1 MKTSDENMPPRIQ
14 NIQVPRIPST
24 SAVQLLPEPI
34 TTSIP
39 APIIQVPSASIPFYE
54 PIDYIPEDKYYE
66 PVEGVNTGSE
76 EETEEGGDFSPSD
89 LPPIPQGV
97 PVVEVPIV
105 GEVPIPAKEQVIL
118 AGTTAIAA
126 TAAALM
132 GKKIVDTLV
141 KILKPMVKI
150 GITKAKAA
158 ILHQQLSDFEI
169 QQVFAWELAHPE
181 KVPKNLQKV
190 AKSLKRDQ
198 RKELVRQKK
207 ADERRRRQRKSP
219 HTVIEDET

>member
-1 MKTSDENMPPRIQ
+1 MPPRIQ
-14 NIQVPRIPST
+14 SIQVPRIQQPPR
-24 SAVQLLPEPI
+24 VQSIPPPV
-34 TTSIP
+34 TTGIP
-39 APIIQVPSASIPFYE
+39 APIIQVPSTSVPFYE
-54 PIDYIPEDKYYE
+54 PIEYIPEDKYYE
-66 PVEGVNTGSE
+66 PVDGVNTGTNE
-76 EETEEGGDFSPSD
+76 ESDQGDDFSPSD

-126 TAAALM
+126 TAAALL

-141 KILKPMVKI
+141 KIMKPMVKI

-158 ILHQQLSDFEI
+158 ILHQRLSDFEI
-169 QQVFAWELAHPE
+169 QQVFAWEKAHPK

-207 ADERRRRQRKSP
+207 ADELRRRQRKSP
-219 HTVIEDET
+219 HTVIQDET

>member
-1 MKTSDENMPPRIQ
+1 MPPRIP
-14 NIQVPRIPST
+14 NISVPRIPTT
-24 SAVQLLPEPI
+24 SAVQQLPPPV
-34 TTSIP
+34 TTGIP
-39 APIIQVPSASIPFYE
+39 APIIQVPSASVPFYE

-66 PVEGVNTGSE
+66 PVGGVNSGNE
-76 EETEEGGDFSPSD
+76 EEQAEDDGITPSD
-89 LPPIPQGV
+89 LPDVPELQGV
-97 PVVEVPIV
+97 PIVEVPIV

-118 AGTTAIAA
+118 AGTTAVAA

-158 ILHQQLSDFEI
+158 ILHQQLSEFEI

-207 ADERRRRQRKSP
+207 ADELRRRQRKSP
-219 HTVIEDET
+219 HMVIEDET

>member
-1 MKTSDENMPPRIQ
+1 MPPKIE
-14 NIQVPRIPST
+14 NIQVPRIQQPPRIQSVPPPVT
-24 SAVQLLPEPI
+24 SG
-34 TTSIP
+34 IP
-39 APIIQVPSASIPFYE
+39 VPIIQVPSTSIPFYE
-54 PIDYIPEDKYYE
+54 PIEYIPEDKYYE
-66 PVEGVNTGSE
+66 PVGGVNSGNEE
-76 EETEEGGDFSPSD
+76 EETQDDGITPSD
-89 LPPIPQGV
+89 LPDVPELQGV
-97 PVVEVPIV
+97 PIVEVPIV

-141 KILKPMVKI
+141 KVMKPMVKI

-158 ILHQQLSDFEI
+158 ILHQRLSDFEI
-169 QQVFAWELAHPE
+169 QQVFAWEKAHPE

-219 HTVIEDET
+219 HMVIEDET